1 MQYLSSAEEDKKI
14 ANRSTG
20 IGLKSN
26 FMSSDEDDRTSSKGI
41 KHTSRPDGQKLMIND
56 AKANT
61 SQRYKQRKS
70 VKEVTFK
77 KGAAISDNVSIS
89 NSELSQT
96 AADKLK

>member
-1 MQYLSSAEEDKKI
+1 
-14 ANRSTG
+14 
-20 IGLKSN
+20 
-26 FMSSDEDDRTSSKGI
+26 
-41 KHTSRPDGQKLMIND
+41 MIND